1 MFIVLLPSQKCDPQ
15 LLGSFSSTT
24 NTVWHL
30 DQYTA
35 ALPVGTILE
44 LQCSAH
50 GAAPKPW
57 NFKKSTDPDVSPFLE
72 SSMVDL
78 ESNMVGSVNVA
89 PHKPQA
95 GCVHSTQGKY
105 ICTWS
110 RGSLLPALSVW
121 ELADKFPLLKLM
133 VIYLILYQVLMDL
146 LVQWN
151 SGLDPELL

>member
-15 LLGSFSSTT
+15 LLGSFSTTT

-44 LQCSAH
+44 LQRSAH

-72 SSMVDL
+72 SSMV
-78 ESNMVGSVNVA
+78 GSVNVA
-89 PHKPQA
+89 SHKPQA
-95 GCVHSTQGKY
+95 GFVHSTQGKC

-110 RGSLLPALSVW
+110 RGSLLPTLSVW
-121 ELADKFPLLKLM
+121 ELADKFPLLKLT

-146 LVQWN
+146 LVHCN